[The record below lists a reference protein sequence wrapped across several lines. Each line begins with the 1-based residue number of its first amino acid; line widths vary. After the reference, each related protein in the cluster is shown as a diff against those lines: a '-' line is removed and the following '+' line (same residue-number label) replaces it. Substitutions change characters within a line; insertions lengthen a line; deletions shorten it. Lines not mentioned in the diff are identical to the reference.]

1 MKKEFIAPLIL
12 ILILLILSIKV
23 SIKPILQTTHTIEK
37 VRIDSVY
44 TKLKYDVMPENVWGY
59 TTKYGQITTNNIQKY
74 KVGDSIEIEVISKIK

>member
-1 MKKEFIAPLIL
+1 MFYGINGQPIIL
-12 ILILLILSIKV
+12 N
-23 SIKPILQTTHTIEK
+23 
-37 VRIDSVY
+37 DDVY